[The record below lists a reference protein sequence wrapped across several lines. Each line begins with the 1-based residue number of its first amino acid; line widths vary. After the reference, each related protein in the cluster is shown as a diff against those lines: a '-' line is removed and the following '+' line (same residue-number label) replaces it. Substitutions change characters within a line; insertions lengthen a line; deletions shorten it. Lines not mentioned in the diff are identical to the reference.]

1 MQIAT
6 STLPNVFPSQVT
18 SSHSRETTKASGIT
32 VSHGQ
37 TSASCRH
44 GPAQKPEHRAISD
57 YRVRQLAGSALQA
70 GMGLMRSVAG
80 YAFNQVMTS
89 PYIDGVAPGLK
100 TLLSFAVFYHQLQP
114 AGAKCP
120 SDEFSCDNGKCI
132 YISDLCD
139 GHDDCFDNT
148 DERKDVCTKDK
159 CEKLG
164 RFICNS
170 AKCIDTKGVCNGRD
184 SGYGHLDCG
193 DGSDEGAKTCTQD
206 RCEKLGRSFL
216 CHNSSKC
223 ISTERVCNGH
233 NSCNTLNVTDNSD
246 EGPDLCTQ
254 DQCEKLGRSIL
265 CNYED
270 KPTCISRRMQCDGYI
285 DCGDG
290 SDEGAD
296 FCTQARCEE
305 LGRSFLC
312 KNKRCIE
319 PKYVCNKDDCNL
331 VKSYW
336 YDNCDDNSDEG
347 ADLCTQAK
355 CEELGRDFRCDS
367 SKCIPRDKVCD
378 GNFDCCDFS
387 DERADLCHTVA
398 PPAYGWLALPAVLT
412 IAAYG
417 VCTYKSYKTLR
428 QANPDSSTTPLLLN
442 ALSNP
447 LQFRQS
453 HHQPAATAEP
463 STGSANN
470 NNPVVQLEQ
479 QNV

>member
-18 SSHSRETTKASGIT
+18 SSHSRETTKASGIA

-44 GPAQKPEHRAISD
+44 GPTQKPEHRAISD

-80 YAFNQVMTS
+80 YAFSQVMTS

-114 AGAKCP
+114 AGATCP

-132 YISDLCD
+132 DIREDLCD
-139 GHDDCFDNT
+139 GFNNCRDNNNS
-148 DERKDVCTKDK
+148 DERKDICTKDK
-159 CEKLG
+159 CEELE
-164 RFICNS
+164 RFICANK
-170 AKCIDTKGVCNGRD
+170 KCIKRRWACNGRD
-184 SGYGHLDCG
+184 AGNVYMDCG
-193 DGSDEGAKTCTQD
+193 DGSDEGPKICTQD

-216 CHNSSKC
+216 CRNSSKC

-233 NSCNTLNVTDNSD
+233 NSCDTQNVTDNSD

-265 CNYED
+265 CGNRSR
-270 KPTCISRRMQCDGYI
+270 PICISRRMQCDGK
-285 DCGDG
+285 DQCRDG
-290 SDEGAD
+290 SYEGAN
-296 FCTQARCEE
+296 FCTKARCEE

-312 KNKRCIE
+312 GKNKKCIE
-319 PKYVCNKDDCNL
+319 TKFVCKKDFCDLYRDYYN
-331 VKSYW
+331 Y
-336 YDNCDDNSDEG
+336 CDDNSDEG

-378 GNFDCCDFS
+378 GNFDCCDHS
-387 DERADLCHTVA
+387 DEQADLCNTDA

-428 QANPDSSTTPLLLN
+428 QANPDSSTTLLLLN
-442 ALSNP
+442 ALRHP

-453 HHQPAATAEP
+453 HHQPAVPAQP
-463 STGSANN
+463 PTGSGR
-470 NNPVVQLEQ
+470 VLGR